1 MLLEIIFL
9 AVVAALILN
18 HLIKIL
24 GREDDDIA
32 PVNKVVQKEVEVKD
46 VSYEEI
52 SVHEA
57 GLSEEIKKNLA
68 KIKKS
73 DKKFNVNEFLAKSK
87 EAFKMVIE
95 ALNKGDEKTL
105 KMLLHPDVFKVF
117 SLELKNRK
125 EANKIVENLLVSI
138 QEVKILDCT
147 FTSSNASVKVE
158 IKSEQIN
165 YVQDQDGNLLTGS
178 KSKILQPVDNW
189 TFTKNTNNPRDF
201 WRLKETS

>member
-1 MLLEIIFL
+1 M
-9 AVVAALILN
+9 
-18 HLIKIL
+18 
-24 GREDDDIA
+24 
-32 PVNKVVQKEVEVKD
+32 
-46 VSYEEI
+46 SYEEI

-57 GLSEEIKKNLA
+57 GLSEEIKENLA
-68 KIKKS
+68 KIKKL

-105 KMLLHPDVFKVF
+105 KMLLHQDVFKVF

-147 FTSSNASVKVE
+147 FADSNASIKVE

-165 YVQDQDGNLLTGS
+165 YVQDQDSNLLTGS

-189 TFTKNTNNPRDF
+189 TFTKNTNNLRDF